1 MIRAALPRRK
11 AIHDATTSMKNHR
24 YYFFVFIFFAGAFV
38 SCDRNVV
45 FEENVKIPENRWA
58 QNNIVTLSTDIIDTI
73 HPHNIYL
80 NVRNAGGYQFSNLF
94 LFFTTRTPGG
104 KAERD
109 TVELML
115 ADASGKWMGDG
126 LGDIWDNRL
135 PFRMNFLFP
144 EKGTY
149 TFTFEQAMR
158 VDPLPQIMD
167 IGLRIEKAE

>member
-1 MIRAALPRRK
+1 MNFTRNIYIILVLIAG
-11 AIHDATTSMKNHR
+11 M
-24 YYFFVFIFFAGAFV
+24 FI

-58 QNNIVTLSTDIIDTI
+58 QNNIVTLSTEITDTI
-73 HPHNIYL
+73 HPHNIYI

-94 LFFTTRTPGG
+94 LFFTTLTPSG

-109 TVELML
+109 TIELML
-115 ADASGKWMGDG
+115 ADESGKWMGDG

-135 PFRMNFLFP
+135 PFRMNFVFP
-144 EKGTY
+144 ESGAY
-149 TFTFEQAMR
+149 TFNFEQAMR

-167 IGLRIEKAE
+167 IGIRIERAERND